1 MWYIKELPNGG
12 GNYGNPMGQQFAGC
26 MGLPDDLLSD
36 YVEARGFVYPTVV
49 DGAVTALET
58 NEEALAAYL
67 AEHPDMEPEPEKDE
81 LAAAVERGMIL

>member
-1 MWYIKELPNGG
+1 MWYIKELPNED
-12 GNYGNPMGQQFAGC
+12 GNYGNPIGQQFAGC

-36 YVEARGFVYPTVV
+36 YVEARGFVYLTVV

-58 NEEALAAYL
+58 NEEALKAYL
-67 AEHPDMEPEPEKDE
+67 AGHPDVEPEEPVDE